1 MAKRKTSS
9 KAKTPRKR
17 KKRVYTEEQK
27 LIKRV
32 NQNLVRLERAGF
44 NTYAKRQLEER
55 MKDLNAWTGKG
66 RVRFSV
72 PELDKKEKKAFIKAL
87 QFFEASATHT
97 VGGTKKLSPEFE
109 KIFRSGKIVKIVEE
123 VNEETGE
130 IELVEKEEKLTSH
143 EQYMIEALFELE
155 ETESFMENFEY
166 DDIIDFN
173 EFILNARDNLISE
186 EEFIDKFQANFLV
199 TDDQNIL
206 DDLSSFYNKLISK
219 GMI

>member
-44 NTYAKRQLEER
+44 KTYAQKKLQER
-55 MKDLNAWTGKG
+55 MEDLNAWTGKG

-72 PELDKKEKKAFIKAL
+72 PELDPKEKKAFIKAL
-87 QFFEASATHT
+87 QFFESSETHT
-97 VGGTKKLSPEFE
+97 VGGTKKLSPTFE
-109 KIFRSGKIVKIVEE
+109 KIFKQGFIEKIV
-123 VNEETGE
+123 EETGE
-130 IELVEKEEKLTSH
+130 IKQEKLTSR
-143 EQYMIEALFELE
+143 EKIMIESLFELE
-155 ETESFMENFEY
+155 ETESFMSNFEY
-166 DDIIDFN
+166 DDIINFN
-173 EFILNARDNLISE
+173 DFILDVRDNLISE

-199 TDDQNIL
+199 TDDQDLI
-206 DDLSSFYNKLISK
+206 DELSSFYNRMFK
-219 GMI
+219 